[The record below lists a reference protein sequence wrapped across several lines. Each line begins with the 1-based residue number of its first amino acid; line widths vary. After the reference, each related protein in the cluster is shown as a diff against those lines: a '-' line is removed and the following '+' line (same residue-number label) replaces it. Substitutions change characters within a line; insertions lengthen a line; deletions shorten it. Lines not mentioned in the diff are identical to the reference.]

1 MFLRE
6 GWRFFPSIAT
16 TTNRDSETLLG
27 HTSNR
32 SKMQITDQ
40 DALATLSPVAHIED
54 LKTGRQSEAMDVHG
68 AETHS
73 IYSIENEI

>member
-1 MFLRE
+1 
-6 GWRFFPSIAT
+6 
-16 TTNRDSETLLG
+16 
-27 HTSNR
+27 
-32 SKMQITDQ
+32 MQITDQ